1 MKATV
6 LLRHQVKS
14 VGDYYEAP
22 NPALEY
28 NSFSNLQ
35 QTAIC
40 GEVKKINKM
49 KTLSFVNMDFIKEI
63 DKK

>member
-1 MKATV
+1 MKATT
-6 LLRHQVKS
+6 LLRHEVKL

-22 NPALEY
+22 NPVFEH

-49 KTLSFVNMDFIKEI
+49 KTLSFVKMDFIKVGDE
-63 DKK
+63 K